1 MPELVQ
7 SERLQPSLLD
17 RLTDNDPGKTAE
29 PLSQRVLS
37 VQRLREDV
45 IENLLSLLGTTNLAA
60 VSHDLPDYPEATKS
74 VVNYGIPDL
83 AGVTASSID
92 PIALARSVREAVLV
106 FEPRLNRTSLQV
118 RAIIA
123 GEQMAH
129 NTLVFEIEGEL
140 WADPTPLRLFLQTK
154 VDLET
159 GSVAIV
165 PGGRGIG

>member
-7 SERLQPSLLD
+7 SERLQPSLVD

-29 PLSQRVLS
+29 SLAQRVLS
-37 VQRLREDV
+37 AQRIREDV
-45 IENLLSLLGTTNLAA
+45 IQNLLFLLGTTNLAA
-60 VSHDLPDYPEATKS
+60 VSSELAEFPEAARS
-74 VVNYGIPDL
+74 VVNFGIADL

-92 PIALARSVREAVLV
+92 PEALARSVREAVLA

-118 RAIIA
+118 RAVIA
-123 GEQMAH
+123 GEKMAH

-140 WADPTPLRLFLQTK
+140 WADPTPLRLFLQTQ

-159 GSVAIV
+159 GSVAIL
-165 PGGRGIG
+165 PGGRGGG

>member
-1 MPELVQ
+1 MPELSQ
-7 SERLQPSLLD
+7 SERLQPSLLE
-17 RLTDNDPGKTAE
+17 RLTDNEPANTAE
-29 PLSQRVLS
+29 SLTRRVVS
-37 VQRLREDV
+37 AQRLREDV

-60 VSHDLPDYPEATKS
+60 VSSDLTAHPEAAKS
-74 VVNYGIPDL
+74 VINYGIPDL
-83 AGVTASSID
+83 AGVTAASID
-92 PIALARSVREAVLV
+92 AAALARSVREAVV
-106 FEPRLNRTSLQV
+106 IFEPRLNRASLQV
-118 RAIIA
+118 RAIVA

-165 PGGRGIG
+165 PGGRGAG

>member
-1 MPELVQ
+1 VPELVQ

-17 RLTDNDPGKTAE
+17 RLTDNEPGKTVE

-37 VQRLREDV
+37 AQRIREDV
-45 IENLLSLLGTTNLAA
+45 IQNLLSLLGTTNLAA
-60 VSHDLPDYPEATKS
+60 ASSDIADFPDAAKS

-92 PIALARSVREAVLV
+92 PEALARAVREAVLA
-106 FEPRLNRTSLQV
+106 FEPRLNRTSLRVQAV
-118 RAIIA
+118 IA
-123 GEQMAH
+123 GERMAH

-140 WADPTPLRLFLQTK
+140 WADPTPLRLFLQTQ

-165 PGGRGIG
+165 PGGRGAG